1 MPHALKLRIA
11 LPVILAV
18 GLSACASAP
27 APRPQTNT
35 PTPVARHA
43 IANLAAA
50 SATLVS
56 GRLMLDSGARGVH
69 IHGDIGGLQP
79 GSSHGFHI
87 HETGD
92 CSAVDA
98 SSAGGHFNPNHA
110 PHGRSGHGAHHLGD
124 IDNLVADANG
134 VAHVDAWVMGVGLGD
149 GSPHDILGRAVIV
162 HAAVDD
168 YASQPSGNA
177 GARVACGVIRLQ
189 PTR

>member
-1 MPHALKLRIA
+1 MPHALKLKLA
-11 LPVILAV
+11 LPVILAATMA
-18 GLSACASAP
+18 GCASAP
-27 APRPQTNT
+27 APRPQAST
-35 PTPVARHA
+35 PIPVARHA

-56 GRLMLDSGARGVH
+56 GRLMLDSGPRGVR

-92 CSAVDA
+92 CRAVDA
-98 SSAGGHFNPNHA
+98 SSAGGHFNPSHA

-124 IDNLVADANG
+124 IDNLIADPAG
-134 VAHVDAWVMGVGLGD
+134 IAHVDAWVTGVGLGD
-149 GSPHDILGRAVIV
+149 GSPHDILGRALIV

-168 YASQPSGNA
+168 YSSQPSGNA
-177 GARVACGVIRLQ
+177 GARVACGVILMV
-189 PTR
+189 P